1 MRLTFQICLTAGLC
15 GMMVSCTGFPRGWAT
30 AKSSPPAD
38 ALSGAWVGTWRS
50 DANGHTGGLR
60 AVVAPVA
67 GQPDTWRFRYRASW
81 KRVLCAGFTVDC
93 RGSRRPDGTWN
104 VTGSRDLG
112 RAFGG
117 VFTHAATVS
126 GDAFEAC
133 YDSKLDRGTMSLQRV
148 RP

>member
-1 MRLTFQICLTAGLC
+1 MRLTFQLCLTAALC
-15 GMMVSCTGFPRGWAT
+15 GTMVSCTGFPRGWRA
-30 AKSSPPAD
+30 AKSSPPTD

-60 AVVAPVA
+60 AVVAPLPE
-67 GQPDTWRFRYRASW
+67 QPGTWRFRYRASW

-93 RGSRRPDGTWN
+93 RATRQPDGSWR

-112 RAFGG
+112 PLFGG
-117 VFTHAATVS
+117 VFNHTATVS
-126 GDAFEAC
+126 GDTLDAC
-133 YDSKLDRGTMSLQRV
+133 YDARLDRGTMSMKRL